1 MCINFVIIRGVT
13 TMELI
18 EVITSKENLNSAY
31 KKVVA
36 NKGAGGVDG
45 MKVEELGEYIKENK
59 NRIIQSIKNRTY
71 MPKPVRRVYIP
82 KDNGKQRPLGIPTVL
97 DRVIQQAIA
106 QPIIEI
112 YEEIFSDFSYGF
124 RPERSCHDAI
134 KQALEY
140 LNEGYE
146 WVIDID
152 IEQFFDKVNHDKLIQ
167 ILREQVNDSTT
178 LNLIR
183 KYLKAG
189 VMEKGLEQATRSGVP
204 QGGPLSVVLSN
215 VYLDK
220 LDKELEQR
228 GLRFTRYADDT
239 MVFTKSEM
247 AANRVMKSITDW
259 IERKLFLKVNVT
271 KTKVVRPTRSKYLG
285 FTFLK
290 SGGEWK
296 VKPITEKK
304 KKLKKK
310 LSEYLKRSKA
320 IARPLAVTIKRVN
333 EIVRGWINYFR
344 IGMMKGFMDDF
355 GQWLRHKI
363 RVIVMKQ
370 WKTSKTIYKNL
381 CYMNRKYECG
391 FDHESIYK
399 VANSRLG
406 WYRQSGMN
414 VVNFIISPM
423 VLETKIKDGAGLLN
437 PLNYYLR

>member
-13 TMELI
+13 TMELKD
-18 EVITSKENLNSAY
+18 VITSKENLNRAY

-45 MKVEELGEYIKENK
+45 MEVEELGAYIKGNK
-59 NRIIQSIKNRTY
+59 DEIVQSIRNRTY

-82 KDNGKQRPLGIPTVL
+82 KDNGKKRPLGIPTVL
-97 DRVIQQAIA
+97 DRVIQQAVA

-189 VMEKGLEQATRSGVP
+189 VMENGLEQATMRGVP

-259 IERKLFLKVNVT
+259 IERKLFLKVNAT

-290 SGGEWK
+290 NGDEWK
-296 VKPITEKK
+296 VKPTTKKK
-304 KKLKKK
+304 KKLKQKI
-310 LSEYLKRSKA
+310 SEYLKRNKA

-344 IGMMKGFMDDF
+344 IGMMKQFMDEF

-370 WKTSKTIYKNL
+370 WKIPKTIYKNL
-381 CYMNRKYECG
+381 CYMNRKYKCG
-391 FDHESIYK
+391 FDHESIFK
-399 VANSRLG
+399 VANTRLG
-406 WYRQSGMN
+406 WYKQCGMN

-437 PLNYYLR
+437 PLKYYLR